1 MIPKILEN
9 PIKQIMRNSGD
20 TTEIINQIPVGGGC
34 INNSMQIV
42 SGRRSYMLKWNMD
55 SPPKMFSTEARGLK
69 LLERTNTVR
78 VPKVYASSEGRL
90 GVPDFILL
98 EWLAKP
104 SGERATFDQSAL
116 GVQIGLLHQKGIS
129 PKEPPAYGLDHDNY
143 IGRIIQKNSWDTDW
157 VRFYRDYRLLPQME
171 FAKKTGRLPKERRKK
186 LETLLERLDRWFGKV
201 LRRPSLLHGD
211 LWGGNAM
218 TGPGAIPV
226 IVDPAVYYG
235 DREAEIA
242 FTGLFGGFSSRFYDG
257 YREIWPLEPDFQ
269 ERKDLYNLYHLI
281 NHLNH
286 FGETYGFQV
295 DSILKKYIGD

>member
-9 PIKQIMRNSGD
+9 PIKEIMRNSGD
-20 TTEIINQIPVGGGC
+20 CTEIIDQTPVGGGC
-34 INNSMQIV
+34 INNSMRIV
-42 SGRRSYMLKWNMD
+42 SRKRSYMLKWNIH
-55 SPPKMFSTEARGLK
+55 SPPNMFSAEARGLK
-69 LLERTNTVR
+69 LLEETKTVN
-78 VPKVYASSEGRL
+78 VPKVYAFSEG
-90 GVPDFILL
+90 GSGIPDFILL

-104 SGERATFDQSAL
+104 SGERGTFDQAAL
-116 GVQIGLLHQKGIS
+116 GIQIGLLHQKGIS
-129 PKEPPAYGLDHDNY
+129 PKDPPAYGLDHDNY

-157 VRFYRDYRLLPQME
+157 VQFYKDYRLLPQME
-171 FAKKTGRLPKERRKK
+171 LAQKAGRLPKKRRKS
-186 LETLLERLDRWFGKV
+186 LGILVSRLDVWFDGV
-201 LRRPSLLHGD
+201 SRCPSLLHGD

-218 TGPGAIPV
+218 TGPGTIPV

-242 FTGLFGGFSSRFYDG
+242 FTGLFGGFNSRFYDG

-286 FGETYGFQV
+286 FGETYGLPV
-295 DSILKKYIGD
+295 DSILGKYIGD